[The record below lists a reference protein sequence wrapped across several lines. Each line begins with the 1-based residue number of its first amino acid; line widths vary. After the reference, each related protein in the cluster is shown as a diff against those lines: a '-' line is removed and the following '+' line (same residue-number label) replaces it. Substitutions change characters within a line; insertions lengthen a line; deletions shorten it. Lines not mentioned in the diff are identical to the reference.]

1 MDPKSGAASSRRR
14 GVHTALKNKRAA
26 EARAAAMASTFRKL
40 MTAGFVSQ
48 RALANELNRR
58 RIPAALGGSWH
69 RNTLR
74 RMLTR
79 LGLNTKGTVNNGMA
93 NKKAADAHAKALAST
108 IRELHVKGLVSLS
121 ALAHE
126 LNAREIPAARGGK
139 WHPSGVSRLLPSL
152 ARGRRLRSSSR
163 QRR

>member
-1 MDPKSGAASSRRR
+1 MEQVGEENASRRGASANR
-14 GVHTALKNKRAA
+14 WAADAHALALLPTIRTL
-26 EARAAAMASTFRKL
+26 MA
-40 MTAGFVSQ
+40 AGFVSQ
-48 RALANELNRR
+48 RALAKELNRR

-79 LGLNTKGTVNNGMA
+79 LGLNTKGAVNNGLA

-108 IRELHVKGLVSLS
+108 IRELQVKGLVSLS

-126 LNAREIPAARGGK
+126 LNARKIPAARGGK
-139 WHPSGVSRLLPSL
+139 WHPSGVSRLLHRV
-152 ARGRRLRSSSR
+152 AQAEGAEWVR
-163 QRR
+163 